1 MTFFMYFCFTEYV
14 KALQKPI
21 TASYSKGLFPQY
33 ACDDGTK
40 YNVNE
45 ISQMKNR
52 ILIPFNTGL
61 PTSRCKNLGTFYVYV

>member
-1 MTFFMYFCFTEYV
+1 MITCVIQFCFIEYV
-14 KALQKPI
+14 KALQKPV

-45 ISQMKNR
+45 INYK
-52 ILIPFNTGL
+52 
-61 PTSRCKNLGTFYVYV
+61 